1 MIPEFK
7 NFHDLEKWYAHH
19 WSEQYHSNTK
29 PYKGFILKC
38 PNGWSISIQ
47 NTRPDTTTCE
57 ISIWQYVQ
65 PIASNLV
72 HQQYYEFPDGDSI
85 LNTEIRNVSNWID
98 RAYEFPS
105 AKSVALEEFLTKMTK
120 VNRIKKTFDRG
131 CVNRKCNTPN
141 LKWVNDK
148 SRREYTI
155 SGYCQDCQY
164 SVGLMGE

>member
-7 NFHDLEKWYAHH
+7 DFHDLEKWYAHH
-19 WSEQYHSNTK
+19 WSKQYHSNTK
-29 PYKGFILKC
+29 PYKGFILDC

-72 HQQYYEFPDGDSI
+72 HQQYYEFPNGDSI
-85 LNTEIRNVSNWID
+85 LNTEIRNVSSWID
-98 RAYEFPS
+98 RTYEFPS
-105 AKSVALEEFLTKMTK
+105 AKAVAIDEFLEKLTGK
-120 VNRIKKTFDRG
+120 NRNKTIHNKG
-131 CVNRKCNTPN
+131 CVNCDNPN
-141 LKWVNDK
+141 LTWVNDR

-164 SVGLMGE
+164 SVGLIGE